1 MAEKRGKFRQIIDPI
16 LAKALTHKVRGATL
30 LAFGERGVASPKEV
44 ADFLELDLTEVSYH
58 VRKLK
63 SQGMIR
69 LVRTEK
75 RRGFH
80 EHFYELAKPV
90 LLLDD
95 EDWMRLPQPIQDR
108 LSGSLLQATVAEAVD
123 ALKAGTFN
131 STTGHQ
137 SRLTMPVDEQGH
149 REAMG
154 VLGDA
159 LERLREIEKGCAKRM
174 NLPSREAIPLSVF
187 MLAFESASGAAR
199 RESDGGPDGE
209 RR

>member
-1 MAEKRGKFRQIIDPI
+1 VAEKRGKFRQVIDPI

-30 LAFGERGVASPKEV
+30 LAFGEWGVASPKEV

-69 LVRTEK
+69 LVRMEK

-90 LLLDD
+90 LHLDD
-95 EDWMRLPQPIQDR
+95 RAWKQLPKAIKDR
-108 LSGSLLQATVAEAVD
+108 LSGSLLETILSDVVN

-131 STTGHQ
+131 EHDCHQ
-137 SRLTMPVDEQGH
+137 SRVTMPVDEQG
-149 REAMG
+149 RSEVMK
-154 VLGDA
+154 VLNDA
-159 LERLREIEKGCAKRM
+159 LERLNEIKEGCAGRM
-174 NLPSREAIPLSVF
+174 TLPSEDAIPMTAYMV
-187 MLAFESASGAAR
+187 AFEPAVGVRQRKA
-199 RESDGGPDGE
+199 DGPG
-209 RR
+209 

>member
-1 MAEKRGKFRQIIDPI
+1 VAEKRGKFRQVIDPI

-30 LAFGERGVASPKEV
+30 LAFGEWGVASPKEV
-44 ADFLELDLTEVSYH
+44 ADFLELELTEVSYH

-69 LVRTEK
+69 LVRTER

-80 EHFYELAKPV
+80 EHFYELAKPI

-95 EDWMRLPQPIQDR
+95 EEWTRLPQPIQDR
-108 LSGSLLQATVAEAVD
+108 LSGSLLQTAMTEAVD

-137 SRLTMPVDEQGH
+137 SRMAMPVDEQGH

-159 LERLREIEKGCAKRM
+159 LERLREIEKGCAKRLK
-174 NLPSREAIPLSVF
+174 LPSSEAIPLSVF
-187 MLAFESASGAAR
+187 MLGFESAGRAGR
-199 RESDGGPDGE
+199 RKSDGGPDGG